1 MWSWQIGVPAS
12 KHQSYWGF
20 LASTDATHIKAGHIE
35 EGGGMKSRR
44 EINQEG
50 RKGNV
55 TTKNVSVSEV
65 EQSGGC
71 LQSWK
76 CHIASGFRKED
87 ECSAGCRK

>member
-1 MWSWQIGVPAS
+1 M
-12 KHQSYWGF
+12 
-20 LASTDATHIKAGHIE
+20 E

-71 LQSWK
+71 LQS
-76 CHIASGFRKED
+76 
-87 ECSAGCRK
+87 